1 MYRYIVK
8 RILLVVPTLV
18 GAAALVFLLMRLIPG
33 DICVVR
39 LGSGGGTFDARAVAT
54 CHAQLGLDR
63 PVFLQ
68 FVDFVWGFFR
78 GDFGTSMWSGKPVA
92 YEIAARFPISLEIC
106 ILAVVVSNVIA
117 IPLGTISAL
126 KQNSPIDLVI
136 RTIAIAGLA
145 TPSFWLGILL
155 ILAILDISQ
164 AVFGE
169 PWMPP
174 IDYMSMWQVR
184 VRSLSMATCRAHTI
198 ATLPDA

>member
-8 RILLVVPTLV
+8 RILLVIPTLV

-54 CHAQLGLDR
+54 CHAQLGLDS

-106 ILAVVVSNVIA
+106 IMAVVISNIIA
-117 IPLGTISAL
+117 LPLRTNSAL
-126 KQNSPIDLVI
+126 KQDRPIDFAI
-136 RTIAIAGLA
+136 RPLSIAPLA
-145 TPSFWLGILL
+145 PPSFCLGPL
-155 ILAILDISQ
+155 
-164 AVFGE
+164 VF
-169 PWMPP
+169 
-174 IDYMSMWQVR
+174 
-184 VRSLSMATCRAHTI
+184 LSI
-198 ATLPDA
+198 FSI